1 MRQNPGQAIIQSKS
15 WTWLSL
21 LEQNIS
27 ECICITVL
35 SCVSLSGYRSKQMDA
50 GQMSELDS
58 LYLAGKYDASFAR
71 CPSIKVCADTRLG
84 IPERTVAD
92 AFGYILS

>member
-1 MRQNPGQAIIQSKS
+1 
-15 WTWLSL
+15 
-21 LEQNIS
+21 
-27 ECICITVL
+27 
-35 SCVSLSGYRSKQMDA
+35 MDA

-92 AFGYILS
+92 AFGYILP